1 MQRVQIPLIG
11 ETLLDRLA
19 VLVASFEFGCD
30 RFMFFSFYD

>member
-1 MQRVQIPLIG
+1 MG

-30 RFMFFSFYD
+30 KFMAFSFAF